1 MAMANRSPM
10 PDSAY
15 LREQAQRCFR
25 LAREIMDADVRAKLD
40 ELGREFE
47 LKAKE
52 LDRGEA

>member
-1 MAMANRSPM
+1 MANRSPM